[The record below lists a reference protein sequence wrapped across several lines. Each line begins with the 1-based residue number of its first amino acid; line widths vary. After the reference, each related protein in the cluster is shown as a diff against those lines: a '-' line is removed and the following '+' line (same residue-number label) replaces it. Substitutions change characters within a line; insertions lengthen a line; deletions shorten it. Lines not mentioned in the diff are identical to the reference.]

1 MKVVILMGAPGSG
14 KGTTADRISDAG
26 YQHVSTG
33 DILRAAVKGGT
44 ELGLEADGY
53 MKSGA
58 LVPDELIVRL
68 IEDLLDKGSDESA
81 YLFDGFPRTEVQ
93 AELLDKALES
103 RKSDINMV
111 LFLDVPRDVL
121 ITRLT
126 GRRICRSC
134 GISFHVTN
142 IPPKVE
148 GVCDACG
155 GELYQRADD
164 CEETIVN
171 RLEVYNN
178 QTESLISHYEKRDLL
193 TRLDGDQGA
202 NNLAVEVKSLLK

>member
-14 KGTTADRISDAG
+14 KGTTAERIAAAN

-33 DILRAAVKGGT
+33 DILRSAVKAGT
-44 ELGLEADGY
+44 ELGVEADGY

-58 LVPDELIVRL
+58 LVPDNLIIRL
-68 IEDLLDKGSDESA
+68 IEELLDKGDDSSA

-93 AELLDKALES
+93 ADLLSEALAKRES
-103 RKSDINMV
+103 TVNQV

-121 ITRLT
+121 VFRLT
-126 GRRICRSC
+126 GRRICRQC

-164 CEETIVN
+164 CEETILN
-171 RLEVYNN
+171 RLEVYNS
-178 QTESLISHYEKRDLL
+178 QTESLISYYEKLGIL
-193 TRLDGDQGA
+193 TRLNGDSGA
-202 NNLAVEVKSLLK
+202 DNLASEVMSLIK